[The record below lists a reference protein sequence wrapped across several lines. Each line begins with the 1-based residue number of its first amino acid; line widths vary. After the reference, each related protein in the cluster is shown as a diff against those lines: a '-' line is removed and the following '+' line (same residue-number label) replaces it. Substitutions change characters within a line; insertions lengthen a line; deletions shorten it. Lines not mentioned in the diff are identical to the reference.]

1 MDNYPPGA
9 EYDSSA
15 PWNDQ
20 SKTYLIRITVEA
32 FVEVEVEALDYEKA
46 VLAAKD
52 LYYNGYVS
60 DPNDW
65 NIKSIIY
72 E

>member
-1 MDNYPPGA
+1 MDNYPPGS
-9 EYDSSA
+9 EYDSFA

-32 FVEVEVEALDYEKA
+32 FTEVEVNALDYEKA
-46 VLAAKD
+46 ILSAKD
-52 LYYNGYVS
+52 LYYNGYVN

>member
-20 SKTYLIRITVEA
+20 SKTYFIKITAIA
-32 FVEVEVEALDYEKA
+32 FTEVEVEALNYNEAISFAKNLYEDGC
-46 VLAAKD
+46 V
-52 LYYNGYVS
+52 N
-60 DPNDW
+60 DPNYW
-65 NIKSIIY
+65 NIKLIRY

>member
-20 SKTYLIRITVEA
+20 SKTYFIRITAEA

-46 VLAAKD
+46 ILAAKD
-52 LYYNGYVS
+52 LYCDGYVS
-60 DPNDW
+60 DPNYW
-65 NIKSIIY
+65 NIKLIRY